1 MTPMGCAGISVDGA
15 LTVSKVSSGAN
26 HFSPKLTVKVES
38 RVWRNSW
45 AGSAAKPASR
55 IRSGNLDQDGVS
67 SRTEIF
73 SDAVIQASMT
83 ALAALARFPST
94 QNTQQKI
101 VGSLINDVKM
111 GLTSHAETRSRITIG

>member
-1 MTPMGCAGISVDGA
+1 MELPF
-15 LTVSKVSSGAN
+15 SSPRQIYIGDIGGQEDRD
-26 HFSPKLTVKVES
+26 S
-38 RVWRNSW
+38 
-45 AGSAAKPASR
+45 SAAKPASR

>member
-1 MTPMGCAGISVDGA
+1 
-15 LTVSKVSSGAN
+15 
-26 HFSPKLTVKVES
+26 
-38 RVWRNSW
+38 
-45 AGSAAKPASR
+45 
-55 IRSGNLDQDGVS
+55 
-67 SRTEIF
+67 
-73 SDAVIQASMT
+73 MT